1 MNSKLPIL
9 LIPTDKMT
17 EIFPEGDGD
26 RGWGISKIKQ
36 VIRFHSLQV
45 TASELLHSVTEHGY
59 ALTDDEVI

>member
-1 MNSKLPIL
+1 
-9 LIPTDKMT
+9 MT
-17 EIFPEGDGD
+17 EIFPEGDGV

-36 VIRFHSLQV
+36 VKLDLICQV

>member
-1 MNSKLPIL
+1 
-9 LIPTDKMT
+9 MT
-17 EIFPEGDGD
+17 EIFPEEDGE